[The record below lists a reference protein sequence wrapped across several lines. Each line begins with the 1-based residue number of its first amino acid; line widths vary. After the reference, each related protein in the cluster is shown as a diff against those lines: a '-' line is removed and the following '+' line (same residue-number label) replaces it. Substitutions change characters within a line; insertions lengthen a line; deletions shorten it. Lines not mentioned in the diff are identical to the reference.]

1 MTDTDKPLSQSD
13 LQGPAREFADFCEAE
28 FERRRNSDS
37 PFDETSYQEAMELVL
52 RKLIGSMEEAQS

>member
-1 MTDTDKPLSQSD
+1 MTDIEKPLSKSD
-13 LQGPAREFADFCEAE
+13 LQGPARDFAEFCDAE

-52 RKLIGSMEEAQS
+52 RKLIASTEEVF